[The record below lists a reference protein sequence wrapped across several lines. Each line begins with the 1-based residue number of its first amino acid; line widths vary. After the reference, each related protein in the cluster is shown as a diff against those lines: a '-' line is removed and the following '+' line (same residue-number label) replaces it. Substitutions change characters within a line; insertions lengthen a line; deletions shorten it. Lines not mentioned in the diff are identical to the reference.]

1 MKNFLAIDTSG
12 GYLCVVA
19 SKNGEY
25 FTAFEKDATMKHS
38 VLFMAKVDEVLKKA
52 NLRLEECDFFA
63 ACVGA
68 GSFTGIRIGISAVKG
83 FALAHQKPTLPITSF
98 DIAAY
103 NTLDEN
109 KADKEKILALVDAMH
124 GYYYACGYERGE
136 VCLAPAYLSE
146 NEVRA
151 LAREGY
157 TLRTCTPLP
166 VENGEGEALAYKLV
180 SPVEGLKNAVI
191 KRCKQGA
198 FAPLEAVYIR
208 KSSAEENLGK

>member
-1 MKNFLAIDTSG
+1 MKNFLAIDTSS

-38 VLFMAKVDEVLKKA
+38 VLFMAKVDEVLTKA
-52 NLRLEECDFFA
+52 NLRLDECDFFA

-68 GSFTGIRIGISAVKG
+68 GSFTGIRIGISAAKG
-83 FALAHQKPTLPITSF
+83 FALAHQKPTLAITSF

-103 NTLDEN
+103 NGVGDAEGDN
-109 KADKEKILALVDAMH
+109 QGKILSLVDAMH
-124 GYYYACGYERGE
+124 GYYYACGYDKGE
-136 VCLAPAYLSE
+136 VCLAPAYLSGE
-146 NEVRA
+146 EVRA

-157 TLRTCTPLP
+157 ALRTCTPL
-166 VENGEGEALAYKLV
+166 VQEEGEEKLVYTLV
-180 SPVEGLKNAVI
+180 SPEEGLKNAVE
-191 KRCKQGA
+191 KRSAQGA
-198 FAPLEAVYIR
+198 FAPLEALYIR